1 MVVTVS
7 YWKFAAR
14 NVKARGGPV
23 ATENTFFSRWS
34 QRKLTA
40 ESDQLLDT
48 QKSLDSQPVQEEP
61 IESES
66 AVETES
72 GLESHSLEQPHSAE
86 NEEPSVASLLV
97 SDASQELKKA
107 ALRKLFLSGEF
118 SEVCMLDDYNA
129 DYSNT
134 ATLTTQ
140 VAQTLRQW
148 CNELETT
155 PEVKSEQAI
164 PEKAMSDQTMLDQSM
179 PDQTKPDETIASAP
193 EFAEGSA
200 RLSDHNTLSSYDTA
214 ASDTLNSETKYT
226 S

>member
-1 MVVTVS
+1 M
-7 YWKFAAR
+7 
-14 NVKARGGPV
+14 

-66 AVETES
+66 AVETET
-72 GLESHSLEQPHSAE
+72 GLESDAVEQPHSTE

-164 PEKAMSDQTMLDQSM
+164 PEKAM
-179 PDQTKPDETIASAP
+179 PDQTKPNETIVSAP
-193 EFAEGSA
+193 EFAEDSA

-214 ASDTLNSETKYT
+214 ASGAVNSETKYT
-226 S
+226 A

>member
-1 MVVTVS
+1 M
-7 YWKFAAR
+7 
-14 NVKARGGPV
+14 
-23 ATENTFFSRWS
+23 ATEKTFFSRWS

-48 QKSLDSQPVQEEP
+48 TKSLHSEPVQAEP
-61 IESES
+61 IANQSS
-66 AVETES
+66 VDTKS
-72 GLESHSLEQPHSAE
+72 GLVSDALEQPHSAE

-97 SDASQELKKA
+97 SNASQELKKA

-148 CNELETT
+148 CNEVETT

-164 PEKAMSDQTMLDQSM
+164 PEKAMSDV
-179 PDQTKPDETIASAP
+179 PDQTMPDETTASAP
-193 EFAEGSA
+193 EFVVDSA
-200 RLSDHNTLSSYDTA
+200 RLSDNNTLSSCDTA
-214 ASDTLNSETKYT
+214 ASGAVNSETKYT
-226 S
+226 A

>member
-1 MVVTVS
+1 M
-7 YWKFAAR
+7 
-14 NVKARGGPV
+14 

-40 ESDQLLDT
+40 ESDQALDT
-48 QKSLDSQPVQEEP
+48 TKSLNSEPVQAEP
-61 IESES
+61 IANQSS
-66 AVETES
+66 VETKS
-72 GLESHSLEQPHSAE
+72 GLVSDEVVQPHSAE

-155 PEVKSEQAI
+155 PEVQSEQAI
-164 PEKAMSDQTMLDQSM
+164 PEKAMSDVPDQSM
-179 PDQTKPDETIASAP
+179 PDETTASAP
-193 EFAEGSA
+193 EFAEDSA
-200 RLSDHNTLSSYDTA
+200 RLSDHNTLSSCDTA
-214 ASDTLNSETKYT
+214 ASGAVNSETKYT
-226 S
+226 V

>member
-48 QKSLDSQPVQEEP
+48 TKSLNSEPVQAEP
-61 IESES
+61 IANQSS
-66 AVETES
+66 VDTKS
-72 GLESHSLEQPHSAE
+72 GLVSDALEQPHSAE

-164 PEKAMSDQTMLDQSM
+164 PEKAMPDQTMLDQSM
-179 PDQTKPDETIASAP
+179 PDETTASAP
-193 EFAEGSA
+193 EFAEDSA
-200 RLSDHNTLSSYDTA
+200 RLSDHNTLASYDTA
-214 ASDTLNSETKYT
+214 ASGAVNSETKYT
-226 S
+226 A

>member
-1 MVVTVS
+1 M
-7 YWKFAAR
+7 
-14 NVKARGGPV
+14 

-164 PEKAMSDQTMLDQSM
+164 PEKAMPDQTMLDQSM
-179 PDQTKPDETIASAP
+179 PDETTASAP
-193 EFAEGSA
+193 EFAEDSA
-200 RLSDHNTLSSYDTA
+200 RLSDHNTLASYDTA
-214 ASDTLNSETKYT
+214 ASGAVNSETKYT
-226 S
+226 A

>member
-14 NVKARGGPV
+14 NVKARGGLV

-40 ESDQLLDT
+40 ESDQALDT

-72 GLESHSLEQPHSAE
+72 GLESHSLEQPHSTE

-155 PEVKSEQAI
+155 PEVQSEQAI
-164 PEKAMSDQTMLDQSM
+164 PEKAMPDQTMPDLSM
-179 PDQTKPDETIASAP
+179 PDETIASAP
-193 EFAEGSA
+193 EFAEDSA

-214 ASDTLNSETKYT
+214 ASGAVNSETKYT
-226 S
+226 A

>member
-1 MVVTVS
+1 MV
-7 YWKFAAR
+7 
-14 NVKARGGPV
+14 
-23 ATENTFFSRWS
+23 TENTFFSRWS

-40 ESDQLLDT
+40 ESDQALDT
-48 QKSLDSQPVQEEP
+48 TKSLNSEPVQAEP
-61 IESES
+61 ITNQSS
-66 AVETES
+66 VDTKS
-72 GLESHSLEQPHSAE
+72 GLVSDEVVQPHSAE

-155 PEVKSEQAI
+155 PEVQSEQAI
-164 PEKAMSDQTMLDQSM
+164 PEKAMSDVPDQTMPDQSM
-179 PDQTKPDETIASAP
+179 PDETTASAP
-193 EFAEGSA
+193 EFAVDSA

-226 S
+226 A

>member
-1 MVVTVS
+1 M
-7 YWKFAAR
+7 
-14 NVKARGGPV
+14 

-34 QRKLTA
+34 QRKLTE
-40 ESDQLLDT
+40 ESDQALDT
-48 QKSLDSQPVQEEP
+48 TKSLNSEPVQAEP
-61 IESES
+61 TTNQSS
-66 AVETES
+66 VDTKS
-72 GLESHSLEQPHSAE
+72 GLVSDEVVQPHSAE
-86 NEEPSVASLLV
+86 NEEPSVASLLI

-107 ALRKLFLSGEF
+107 ALRKLFLSGQF

-148 CNELETT
+148 CNEVETT

-164 PEKAMSDQTMLDQSM
+164 PEKAMPDQTMPDLSM
-179 PDQTKPDETIASAP
+179 PDETTASAS
-193 EFAEGSA
+193 EFAEDSA

-214 ASDTLNSETKYT
+214 ASDTLNGETKYT
-226 S
+226 A

>member
-14 NVKARGGPV
+14 NVKARGGLV

-148 CNELETT
+148 CNEVETT

-164 PEKAMSDQTMLDQSM
+164 PEKAIPDQTMPDLSM
-179 PDQTKPDETIASAP
+179 PDETIASAP
-193 EFAEGSA
+193 EFAEDSA

-214 ASDTLNSETKYT
+214 ASGAVNSETKYT
-226 S
+226 A

>member
-48 QKSLDSQPVQEEP
+48 TKSLNSEPVQAEP
-61 IESES
+61 IANQSS
-66 AVETES
+66 VDTKS
-72 GLESHSLEQPHSAE
+72 GLVSDALEQPHSAE

-97 SDASQELKKA
+97 SDASQKLKKA

-134 ATLTTQ
+134 ATLTMQ

-148 CNELETT
+148 CNEVETT

-164 PEKAMSDQTMLDQSM
+164 PEKAMSDVPDQTMPDQSM
-179 PDQTKPDETIASAP
+179 PDETIASAP
-193 EFAEGSA
+193 EFAEDSA

-214 ASDTLNSETKYT
+214 ASGAVNSETKYT
-226 S
+226 A

>member
-14 NVKARGGPV
+14 NVKAQGGLV

-107 ALRKLFLSGEF
+107 ALRKLFLSGQF

-164 PEKAMSDQTMLDQSM
+164 PEKAMSDQTMTDLSM
-179 PDQTKPDETIASAP
+179 PDETIASAP
-193 EFAEGSA
+193 EFAEDSA
-200 RLSDHNTLSSYDTA
+200 RLSDHNTLSSCDTA
-214 ASDTLNSETKYT
+214 ASGAVNSETKYT
-226 S
+226 A

>member
-1 MVVTVS
+1 M
-7 YWKFAAR
+7 
-14 NVKARGGPV
+14 

-97 SDASQELKKA
+97 SDASQKLKKA
-107 ALRKLFLSGEF
+107 ALRKLFLSGQF

-129 DYSNT
+129 DFSNT

-193 EFAEGSA
+193 EFAESSA
-200 RLSDHNTLSSYDTA
+200 RLSDHNTLSSRDTA

-226 S
+226 A

>member
-1 MVVTVS
+1 MV
-7 YWKFAAR
+7 
-14 NVKARGGPV
+14 
-23 ATENTFFSRWS
+23 TENTFFSRWS

-40 ESDQLLDT
+40 ESDQEPQFDT
-48 QKSLDSQPVQEEP
+48 PEGLASEPLEEQPVANK
-61 IESES
+61 SS
-66 AVETES
+66 VETES
-72 GLESHSLEQPHSAE
+72 GLVSDALEQPHSAE

-148 CNELETT
+148 CNEVETT

-164 PEKAMSDQTMLDQSM
+164 PEKAMPDQTM
-179 PDQTKPDETIASAP
+179 PDETTASAS
-193 EFAEGSA
+193 EFAEDSA
-200 RLSDHNTLSSYDTA
+200 RLSEPDEPSSFDS
-214 ASDTLNSETKYT
+214 ASSHSLNSETKYT
-226 S
+226 A

>member
-1 MVVTVS
+1 MV
-7 YWKFAAR
+7 
-14 NVKARGGPV
+14 
-23 ATENTFFSRWS
+23 TENTFFSRWS

-48 QKSLDSQPVQEEP
+48 TKSLNSEPVQAEP
-61 IESES
+61 IANQSS
-66 AVETES
+66 VDTKS
-72 GLESHSLEQPHSAE
+72 GLVSDALEQPHSTE

-148 CNELETT
+148 CNEVETT

-164 PEKAMSDQTMLDQSM
+164 PEKAMPDQTMPDLSM
-179 PDQTKPDETIASAP
+179 PDETIASAP
-193 EFAEGSA
+193 EFAEDSA

-214 ASDTLNSETKYT
+214 ASGAVNSETKYT
-226 S
+226 A

>member
-1 MVVTVS
+1 M
-7 YWKFAAR
+7 
-14 NVKARGGPV
+14 

-72 GLESHSLEQPHSAE
+72 GLESHSLEQPHSTE

-148 CNELETT
+148 CNEVETT

-164 PEKAMSDQTMLDQSM
+164 PEKAISDQTMLDQSM

-193 EFAEGSA
+193 ELAEGSA
-200 RLSDHNTLSSYDTA
+200 RISDHNTLSSCDTA
-214 ASDTLNSETKYT
+214 ASGAVNSETKYT
-226 S
+226 A

>member
-14 NVKARGGPV
+14 NVKARGGLV

-148 CNELETT
+148 CNEVETT

-164 PEKAMSDQTMLDQSM
+164 PEKAMPDQTMPDLSM
-179 PDQTKPDETIASAP
+179 PDETIASAP
-193 EFAEGSA
+193 EFAVDSA
-200 RLSDHNTLSSYDTA
+200 RLSDHNTLSSCDTA
-214 ASDTLNSETKYT
+214 ASGAVNSETKYT
-226 S
+226 A

>member
-14 NVKARGGPV
+14 NVKARGGLV

-40 ESDQLLDT
+40 ESDQALD
-48 QKSLDSQPVQEEP
+48 KAKGLNSEPVQA
-61 IESES
+61 ESITNQFS
-66 AVETES
+66 VETES
-72 GLESHSLEQPHSAE
+72 GLVSGAVEQPHSAE

-97 SDASQELKKA
+97 SGASQELKKA

-148 CNELETT
+148 CNEVETT

-164 PEKAMSDQTMLDQSM
+164 PEKAMSDVPDQSM
-179 PDQTKPDETIASAP
+179 PDETTD
-193 EFAEGSA
+193 SA
-200 RLSDHNTLSSYDTA
+200 RLSDHNTLSSCDTA

-226 S
+226 V

>member
-1 MVVTVS
+1 MV
-7 YWKFAAR
+7 
-14 NVKARGGPV
+14 
-23 ATENTFFSRWS
+23 TENTFFSRWS

-148 CNELETT
+148 CNEVETT

-164 PEKAMSDQTMLDQSM
+164 PEKAMPDQTMPDLSM
-179 PDQTKPDETIASAP
+179 PDETTASAP
-193 EFAEGSA
+193 EFAED
-200 RLSDHNTLSSYDTA
+200 SDHNTLSSCDTA
-214 ASDTLNSETKYT
+214 ASGAVNSETKYT
-226 S
+226 A

>member
-1 MVVTVS
+1 M
-7 YWKFAAR
+7 
-14 NVKARGGPV
+14 

-72 GLESHSLEQPHSAE
+72 WLESHSLEQPHSTE
-86 NEEPSVASLLV
+86 NEEPNVASLWV

-164 PEKAMSDQTMLDQSM
+164 PEKAMPNQTMPDLSM
-179 PDQTKPDETIASAP
+179 PDETIASAP
-193 EFAEGSA
+193 EFAEDSA

-214 ASDTLNSETKYT
+214 ASGAVNSETKYT
-226 S
+226 A

>member
-1 MVVTVS
+1 M
-7 YWKFAAR
+7 
-14 NVKARGGPV
+14 

-148 CNELETT
+148 FNELETT

-164 PEKAMSDQTMLDQSM
+164 PEKAMPDQTMLDQSM

-200 RLSDHNTLSSYDTA
+200 RLSDHNTLSSCDTA
-214 ASDTLNSETKYT
+214 ASDTLNGETKYT
-226 S
+226 A

>member
-1 MVVTVS
+1 M
-7 YWKFAAR
+7 
-14 NVKARGGPV
+14 

-40 ESDQLLDT
+40 ESGQLLDT

-155 PEVKSEQAI
+155 PEVKSAEQAI
-164 PEKAMSDQTMLDQSM
+164 PEKAISGQTM
-179 PDQTKPDETIASAP
+179 PDETIASAP
-193 EFAEGSA
+193 EFAEDSA
-200 RLSDHNTLSSYDTA
+200 RLSDHNTLSS
-214 ASDTLNSETKYT
+214 
-226 S
+226 

>member
-14 NVKARGGPV
+14 NVKARGGHV

-48 QKSLDSQPVQEEP
+48 QKSLDSQSVQEEP

-164 PEKAMSDQTMLDQSM
+164 PEKAMPDQTMPDLSM
-179 PDQTKPDETIASAP
+179 PDETTASAP
-193 EFAEGSA
+193 EFAEDSA

-214 ASDTLNSETKYT
+214 ASGAVNSETKYT
-226 S
+226 A

>member
-1 MVVTVS
+1 MVVTES

-14 NVKARGGPV
+14 NVKARGGLV
-23 ATENTFFSRWS
+23 VTKNTFFSRWS

-40 ESDQLLDT
+40 ESDQALDT
-48 QKSLDSQPVQEEP
+48 AKSLNSEPVQA
-61 IESES
+61 ESITNQS
-66 AVETES
+66 SVDTKS
-72 GLESHSLEQPHSAE
+72 GLVSGALEQPHSAE

-97 SDASQELKKA
+97 SGASQELKKA

-155 PEVKSEQAI
+155 PEVQSEQAI
-164 PEKAMSDQTMLDQSM
+164 PEKAMSDVPDQTMPDQSM
-179 PDQTKPDETIASAP
+179 PDETIASAP
-193 EFAEGSA
+193 EFAEDSA
-200 RLSDHNTLSSYDTA
+200 RLSDHNTLSSRDTA
-214 ASDTLNSETKYT
+214 AFVSLNSETKYT
-226 S
+226 A

>member
-14 NVKARGGPV
+14 NVKARGGLV

-107 ALRKLFLSGEF
+107 ALRKLFLSGQF

-164 PEKAMSDQTMLDQSM
+164 PEKAMSDQTMTDLSM
-179 PDQTKPDETIASAP
+179 PDETIASAP
-193 EFAEGSA
+193 EFAEDSA

-214 ASDTLNSETKYT
+214 ASGAVNSETKYT
-226 S
+226 A

>member
-1 MVVTVS
+1 MV
-7 YWKFAAR
+7 
-14 NVKARGGPV
+14 
-23 ATENTFFSRWS
+23 TENTFFSRWS

-40 ESDQLLDT
+40 ESDQALDT
-48 QKSLDSQPVQEEP
+48 AKSLNSEPVQA
-61 IESES
+61 ESITNQFS
-66 AVETES
+66 VETES
-72 GLESHSLEQPHSAE
+72 GLVSGALEQPHSAE

-97 SDASQELKKA
+97 SGASQELKKA

-155 PEVKSEQAI
+155 PEVQSEQAI
-164 PEKAMSDQTMLDQSM
+164 PEKAMSDVPDQSM
-179 PDQTKPDETIASAP
+179 PDETTASAP
-193 EFAEGSA
+193 EFAEDSA
-200 RLSDHNTLSSYDTA
+200 RLSDHNTLSSRDTA
-214 ASDTLNSETKYT
+214 ASVSLNSETKYT
-226 S
+226 A

>member
-40 ESDQLLDT
+40 ESGQLLDT

-155 PEVKSEQAI
+155 TEVQSEQAI
-164 PEKAMSDQTMLDQSM
+164 PEKAISDQTMLDQSM

-193 EFAEGSA
+193 EFAED
-200 RLSDHNTLSSYDTA
+200 SDHNTLSSCDTA
-214 ASDTLNSETKYT
+214 ASGAVNSETKYT
-226 S
+226 A

>member
-14 NVKARGGPV
+14 NVKARGGLV

-40 ESDQLLDT
+40 ESEQVLDT
-48 QKSLDSQPVQEEP
+48 TKTLNSEP
-61 IESES
+61 IANQSSLEI
-66 AVETES
+66 ES
-72 GLESHSLEQPHSAE
+72 GLVSDALEQPHSAE

-97 SDASQELKKA
+97 SDASQKLKKS

-148 CNELETT
+148 CNEVETT

-179 PDQTKPDETIASAP
+179 PEQTKPDETIASAP
-193 EFAEGSA
+193 EFAEDSA

-214 ASDTLNSETKYT
+214 AYDTLNSETKYT
-226 S
+226 A

>member
-1 MVVTVS
+1 MV
-7 YWKFAAR
+7 
-14 NVKARGGPV
+14 
-23 ATENTFFSRWS
+23 TENTFFSRWS

-40 ESDQLLDT
+40 ESDQALDT
-48 QKSLDSQPVQEEP
+48 AKSLNSEPVQA
-61 IESES
+61 ESITNQFS
-66 AVETES
+66 VETES
-72 GLESHSLEQPHSAE
+72 GLVSGAVEQPHSAE

-97 SDASQELKKA
+97 SGASQELKKA

-155 PEVKSEQAI
+155 PEVKSAEQAI
-164 PEKAMSDQTMLDQSM
+164 PEKAMSDQTMPDLSM
-179 PDQTKPDETIASAP
+179 PDETIASAP
-193 EFAEGSA
+193 EFAEDSA
-200 RLSDHNTLSSYDTA
+200 RLSDHNTLSSRDTA
-214 ASDTLNSETKYT
+214 ASVSLNSETKYT
-226 S
+226 A

>member
-14 NVKARGGPV
+14 NVKARGGLV

-107 ALRKLFLSGEF
+107 ALRKLFLSGQF

-155 PEVKSEQAI
+155 TEVQSEQAI
-164 PEKAMSDQTMLDQSM
+164 PEKAISDQTMLDQSM

-193 EFAEGSA
+193 EFAED
-200 RLSDHNTLSSYDTA
+200 SDHNTLSSYDTA

-226 S
+226 V

>member
-1 MVVTVS
+1 M
-7 YWKFAAR
+7 
-14 NVKARGGPV
+14 

-40 ESDQLLDT
+40 ESDQALDT
-48 QKSLDSQPVQEEP
+48 AKSLNSEPVQA
-61 IESES
+61 ESIS
-66 AVETES
+66 VDTKS
-72 GLESHSLEQPHSAE
+72 GLVSGALEQPHSAE

-97 SDASQELKKA
+97 SGASQELKKA

-155 PEVKSEQAI
+155 PEVQSEQAI
-164 PEKAMSDQTMLDQSM
+164 PEKAMSDV
-179 PDQTKPDETIASAP
+179 PDQTMPDLSMPDETIASAP
-193 EFAEGSA
+193 EFAEDSA
-200 RLSDHNTLSSYDTA
+200 RLSDHNTLSSCDTA
-214 ASDTLNSETKYT
+214 ASGAVNSETKYT
-226 S
+226 A

>member
-1 MVVTVS
+1 MV
-7 YWKFAAR
+7 
-14 NVKARGGPV
+14 
-23 ATENTFFSRWS
+23 TENTFFSRWS

-40 ESDQLLDT
+40 ESDQALDT
-48 QKSLDSQPVQEEP
+48 TKSLNSEPVQAEP
-61 IESES
+61 IANQSS
-66 AVETES
+66 VETKS
-72 GLESHSLEQPHSAE
+72 GLVSDEVVQPHSAE

-155 PEVKSEQAI
+155 TEVQSEQAI
-164 PEKAMSDQTMLDQSM
+164 PEKAISDQTMLDQSM
-179 PDQTKPDETIASAP
+179 PDQTKPDETIASTP
-193 EFAEGSA
+193 EFVEDSA
-200 RLSDHNTLSSYDTA
+200 RLSDHNTLSSRDTA
-214 ASDTLNSETKYT
+214 ASETQNSETKYT
-226 S
+226 A

>member
-1 MVVTVS
+1 
-7 YWKFAAR
+7 
-14 NVKARGGPV
+14 V

-40 ESDQLLDT
+40 ESEQVLDT
-48 QKSLDSQPVQEEP
+48 TKTLNSEP
-61 IESES
+61 IANQSSLEI
-66 AVETES
+66 ES
-72 GLESHSLEQPHSAE
+72 GLVSDALEQPHSAE

-97 SDASQELKKA
+97 SDASQKLKKS

-148 CNELETT
+148 CNEVETT

-179 PDQTKPDETIASAP
+179 PEQTKPDETIASAP
-193 EFAEGSA
+193 EFAEDSA

-214 ASDTLNSETKYT
+214 AYDTLNSETKYT
-226 S
+226 A